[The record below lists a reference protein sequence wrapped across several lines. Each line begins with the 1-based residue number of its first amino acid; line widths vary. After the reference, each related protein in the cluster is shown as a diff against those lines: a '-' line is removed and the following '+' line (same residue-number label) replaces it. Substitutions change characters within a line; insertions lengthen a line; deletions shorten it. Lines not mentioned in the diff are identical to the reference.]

1 MLCPGQELEYLYL
14 AILKSRAELIA
25 MLSLTLPREAGL
37 CLTQA
42 VTRGLEAWHCT
53 DLQPI
58 LAAQRLVG
66 FSSNHTGD

>member
-1 MLCPGQELEYLYL
+1 
-14 AILKSRAELIA
+14 